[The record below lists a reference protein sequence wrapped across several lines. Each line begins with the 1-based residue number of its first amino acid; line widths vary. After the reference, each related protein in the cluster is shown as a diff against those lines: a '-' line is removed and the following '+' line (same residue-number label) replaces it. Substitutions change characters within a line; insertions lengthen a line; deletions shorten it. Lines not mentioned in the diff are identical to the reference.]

1 MVIGPNRLII
11 DGFSSFSVKFPLSK
25 FVWFDGKYVTLDKAK
40 VPVTTH
46 AIHYGTS
53 VFEGIRAYWNS
64 KNLFVFRLEDHMK
77 RFRNSGKFYSISL
90 NFTNKQIENA
100 IINLCKKNNIKKT
113 CYIRPFYFVGD
124 YGINLHVT
132 EKAPT
137 NVAIFMFPFG
147 DLFNKKGITAGVSS
161 WRKFSVS
168 STPPQAKMGG
178 NYLNSI
184 LATQEAKRNGYD
196 EAILLDKL
204 GNVSEAPGEN
214 IFIVKDDEIITPPLS
229 SSALAGITRDS
240 IFELAEDRGYKVVIR
255 EITRSELYIA
265 DEVFLSGTAAEITP
279 IIRIDQNIVGNG
291 KTGII
296 TSELIADYTDVVMN
310 RNKKY
315 SEWLTPVY

>member
-1 MVIGPNRLII
+1 M
-11 DGFSSFSVKFPLSK
+11 KFPLSK
-25 FVWFDGKYVTLDKAK
+25 FVWLDGKYVTLDKAK

-100 IINLCKKNNIKKT
+100 IINLCKKNNMKKT
-113 CYIRPFYFVGD
+113 CYIKPFYFVGN

-137 NVAIFMFPFG
+137 NIAIFMFPFG

-161 WRKFSVS
+161 WRKFSVL

-265 DEVFLSGTAAEITP
+265 DEVFLSGTAAEI
-279 IIRIDQNIVGNG
+279 ISIVRIDQNIIGNG
-291 KTGII
+291 KVGII
-296 TSELIADYTDVVMN
+296 TSELISDYTDVVMN

>member
-1 MVIGPNRLII
+1 MK
-11 DGFSSFSVKFPLSK
+11 FSLSK
-25 FVWFDGKYVTLDKAK
+25 FVWLDGKYVTLDKAK

-77 RFRNSGKFYSISL
+77 RFRNSGKFYCISL
-90 NFTNKQIENA
+90 NFTDKQIENA
-100 IINLCKKNNIKKT
+100 IINLCKKNNIKKS

-161 WRKFSVS
+161 WRKFSVL

-265 DEVFLSGTAAEITP
+265 DEVFLSGTAAEIIP
-279 IIRIDQNIVGNG
+279 IVRIDQNIIGNG
-291 KTGII
+291 KVGII
-296 TSELIADYTDVVMN
+296 TSELISDYTDVVMN

>member
-1 MVIGPNRLII
+1 
-11 DGFSSFSVKFPLSK
+11 VKFPLSK

-53 VFEGIRAYWNS
+53 IFEGIRAYWNS
-64 KNLFVFRLEDHMK
+64 KNLFMFRLEDHIK

-100 IINLCKKNNIKKT
+100 IINLCKKNNMKKS

-214 IFIVKDDEIITPPLS
+214 IFIVKGDEIITPPLS

-240 IFELAEDRGYKVVIR
+240 IFELAKDRGYKVVIR

-279 IIRIDQNIVGNG
+279 IIRIDQNIIGNG
-291 KTGII
+291 KVGII
-296 TSELIADYTDVVMN
+296 TSELISDYTDVVMN

>member
-1 MVIGPNRLII
+1 
-11 DGFSSFSVKFPLSK
+11 VKFSLSK
-25 FVWFDGKYVTLDKAK
+25 LVWFDGKFVTLDKAK

-64 KNLFVFRLEDHMK
+64 KNLFVFRLHDHIR

-90 NFTNKQIENA
+90 NFTDKQIENA
-100 IINLCKKNNIKKT
+100 IVNLCKKNKMKKS

-132 EKAPT
+132 KNAPT

-147 DLFNKKGITAGVSS
+147 DLFSKKGITAGVSS

-184 LATQEAKRNGYD
+184 LTTQEAKRNGYD
-196 EAILLDKL
+196 EAILLDKI

-214 IFIVKDDEIITPPLS
+214 IFIVKDDQIITPPLT

-240 IFELAEDRGYKVVIR
+240 IFSLAEDIGYKVVVR
-255 EITRSELYIA
+255 EITRSELYIS

-279 IIRIDQNIVGNG
+279 IIRIDQNEIGNG
-291 KTGII
+291 KVGTI
-296 TSELIADYTDVVMN
+296 TSELISGYTGMVMN
-310 RNKKY
+310 KNEKY
-315 SEWLTPVY
+315 SQWLTPVY

>member
-1 MVIGPNRLII
+1 MK
-11 DGFSSFSVKFPLSK
+11 FSFSK
-25 FVWFDGKYVTLDKAK
+25 FVWFDGKFVTIDKAM

-64 KNLFVFRLEDHMK
+64 KNLFVFRLQDHIK

-90 NFTNKQIENA
+90 NFTDKQIENA
-100 IINLCKKNNIKKT
+100 IVNLCKKNKMKKS
-113 CYIRPFYFVGD
+113 CYIRPFYFVGN

-147 DLFNKKGITAGVSS
+147 NLFNKRGITAGVSS

-184 LATQEAKRNGYD
+184 LTTQEAKRNGYD

-214 IFIVKDDEIITPPLS
+214 IFLVKDDQIITPPLT

-240 IFELAEDRGYKVVIR
+240 IFLLAEDIGYKVVVR
-255 EITRSELYIA
+255 EITRSELSIA

-279 IIRIDQNIVGNG
+279 IISIDQNKIGNG
-291 KTGII
+291 KVGTI
-296 TSELIADYTDVVMN
+296 TSELMSDYTDMVMN
-310 RNKKY
+310 KNERY